1 MVSVVFEPHYTQDE
15 IDAFCDSLQLFRI
28 GYSWGGPVSL
38 VMPYQLEEMREVW
51 PEHIAQ
57 GTLVRLCIG
66 LEDPRDLEAD
76 LAQALQALP
85 V

>member
-1 MVSVVFEPHYTQDE
+1 MIFEEHYTQDE

-38 VMPYQLEEMREVW
+38 VMPYDLTEMRTVW
-51 PEHIAQ
+51 PEHLAR
-57 GTLVRLCIG
+57 GTLVRFCIG

-76 LAQALQALP
+76 IAQALLALP
-85 V
+85 T